1 MKTKNKLPKVEIV
14 RGRSGRVS
22 YVNINGERAKNVST
36 SNRIVFATKS
46 FVVKLAKKRDDDPTW
61 AGSSKKQNLAEIA
74 VWRRAVR
81 AKLTEYFARIFD
93 YTKDG
98 SYILMERVSGT
109 YGAKWGVWGNSAVS
123 RKAREIEK
131 KLKFDSES
139 QFFVTDEDAPAFK
152 FYDYGF
158 TPKGC

>member
-1 MKTKNKLPKVEIV
+1 MKTMNKLPKVEIV

-22 YVNINGERAKNVST
+22 YININGERAKNVST

-46 FVVKLAKKRDDDPTW
+46 FVVKLAKKRDRDPSW
-61 AGSSKKQNLAEIA
+61 AGCSKKQNLAEIA
-74 VWRRAVR
+74 VWLR
-81 AKLTEYFARIFD
+81 AKRAGLSEYFATIFN
-93 YTKDG
+93 YRRDG
-98 SYILMERVSGT
+98 SYILMERVSGDRGNT
-109 YGAKWGVWGNSAVS
+109 WGHDPIA
-123 RKAREIEK
+123 RKARELEK

-158 TPKGC
+158 TPKAR